1 MPRMLVACSLVHP
14 RVLGSNPTI
23 INQYGGLRT
32 DSKFDHMP
40 CPTFDIV
47 NAINVLFVQ
56 IW

>member
-1 MPRMLVACSLVHP
+1 MLVACSLVHP

-32 DSKFDHMP
+32 DSKFDQMP